1 MTFLWYGINPPHPT
15 RSPMFPTNLLDL
27 TTKQEVCGEVP
38 KSRMF
43 CKPVRRVRP
52 QTTAFTLAPTGSCEM
67 SVGTSA
73 APPSTSDN
81 ASASRPK
88 QGRVRPATV
97 AVAAA
102 GEGVTAAAPPAR
114 YPGFRSSPRTQRS
127 GGGGGGSVWGRR
139 PRTKPRTDR
148 HRSGQSSAPV
158 TRGTRARP
166 PTVGPSSFAR
176 AERPTITD
184 ESRRKEESY
193 GKRAVRLLTREGDV
207 LVTVTRRRESLWG
220 DQEGDHCSLRPDW
233 ASSSSVAESRAVTTN
248 KPRTA
253 VTAVANKRGHDRGR
267 AGGGRGRSDSCSP
280 GGGRNTADG
289 RGWESGN
296 SSACSHA
303 ATSTIRTRQP
313 AATGM
318 HAPLKRGGTLE
329 AQAMRLLPDDFA
341 ASLPAY
347 REPGRAELP
356 RIFRATAIPIASAA
370 TPNARVAES
379 INRQITARANKGGV
393 MTSPDGTGAD
403 NDAPPEA
410 NSLGMWISDSKP
422 GEQEAADMARGVR
435 ATESTTA

>member
-1 MTFLWYGINPPHPT
+1 
-15 RSPMFPTNLLDL
+15 
-27 TTKQEVCGEVP
+27 
-38 KSRMF
+38 MF

-52 QTTAFTLAPTGSCEM
+52 QATAFTLAPTGSCEM
-67 SVGTSA
+67 SVGTPA
-73 APPSTSDN
+73 APLSVSDN

-97 AVAAA
+97 AVAASGA
-102 GEGVTAAAPPAR
+102 GATAAPPPAR
-114 YPGFRSSPRTQRS
+114 YPGFKSSPRTQTS
-127 GGGGGGSVWGRR
+127 GGGGGGGSVGGRR
-139 PRTKPRTDR
+139 PRTKPRADR

-158 TRGTRARP
+158 ARGTRARP

-176 AERPTITD
+176 AERPTIT
-184 ESRRKEESY
+184 EENRRKEESY
-193 GKRAVRLLTREGDV
+193 GKKAVRLLTREGDV

-220 DQEGDHCSLRPDW
+220 DEEDHYGLVPEW
-233 ASSSSVAESRAVTTN
+233 TSSSSVAERGAVTT

-253 VTAVANKRGHDRGR
+253 VTAAAANKRGHDRGR
-267 AGGGRGRSDSCSP
+267 AGGGGRSNCASP

-303 ATSTIRTRQP
+303 ASTMRTRQP

-341 ASLPAY
+341 ASLPY
-347 REPGRAELP
+347 REPGPAELP
-356 RIFRATAIPIASAA
+356 RIFRATAIPIVSAA
-370 TPNARVAES
+370 TPNARVTAS

-403 NDAPPEA
+403 NDGPSEA
-410 NSLGMWISDSKP
+410 DGLGTWASDSRQ
-422 GEQEAADMARGVR
+422 GEQEAADVARVVR
-435 ATESTTA
+435 AMESTTV